1 MITPTVASP
10 GRELHHVVAD
20 LNPVLRGW
28 GAYFRYG
35 NSNRKFAAIDSYV
48 HLRMSKL
55 ASVKYATRGPTSSQ
69 PVQLWLADRTRRLS
83 THRKCPEMGACACL
97 TMNGVGKPCAGE
109 PHARFDRGPLGRLTP
124 RRDGITCTQRETD
137 GTEPIRRTGYTEPA
151 AYLTTSAETSH
162 LIKEGVN
169 KGRDEV
175 AGDGA
180 RCCALIPRTWVQRS
194 ASDAVSSSA
203 VLQQAERDAHHAETR
218 QRD

>member
-1 MITPTVASP
+1 MASIRAKIRDHTDRRFA

-55 ASVKYATRGPTSSQ
+55 ASVKYATRGRLRASRFNYG
-69 PVQLWLADRTRRLS
+69 WLTELGVYRL
-83 THRKCPEMGACACL
+83 TGTCPEMGTCACL

-124 RRDGITCTQRETD
+124 RRDGTHAPNGKPAGLSPSAAPATPNQRPTSPLCRTILRSENGSVKARDD
-137 GTEPIRRTGYTEPA
+137 GSLRTRKTPHHQSRTPEEEDRIWMTRPCSPNSYRPP
-151 AYLTTSAETSH
+151 SA
-162 LIKEGVN
+162 
-169 KGRDEV
+169 
-175 AGDGA
+175 
-180 RCCALIPRTWVQRS
+180 
-194 ASDAVSSSA
+194 
-203 VLQQAERDAHHAETR
+203 
-218 QRD
+218 